1 MIMIQRLRTGR
12 IAVAL
17 ALLASLGGCG
27 LFRHHVDRG
36 PRTAVLGN
44 RVSVLNTGSDAVA
57 DPSLADV
64 PVVVPAPAVNDSWTQ
79 PGGNATKTMG
89 DPALPLNI
97 HPGWSTSIHGGD
109 ITQRIGATPAIADGK
124 LYLIDADAV
133 VEAFDAR
140 TGARRWQTA
149 LDNSKRDTAVRFGGG
164 VSYDNGRVYA
174 TTGRGDA
181 AALDAKTGKLL
192 WKVRPAGPL
201 RGAPAIGEGNV
212 YVLTQDNQIF
222 ALKPDTGAT
231 VWTVSATLETSGVF
245 GVGAPA
251 MAHGTVVAGFSSGE
265 LSALRYENGRIV
277 WQDQLSR
284 TAISTS
290 VSVIS
295 DIDASPVIDQ
305 GKVYAIGQGGRM
317 VAMDLFTGQRLW
329 ELVIGGI
336 NTPWLAGE
344 WLFVVTDEAKVMCI
358 ARTTGKIRWISQLPR
373 YRDPK
378 KKDKP
383 IEYYGPVLAGGRL
396 IVVNNRGQMIN
407 VAVADGKI
415 GTSVKA
421 GKGFYLPPVVANNML
436 YLIDNHGRLSTWH

>member
-1 MIMIQRLRTGR
+1 MTQRLRSGR

-27 LFRHHVDRG
+27 IFKHNVDRG
-36 PRTAVLGN
+36 PKTAVLGN
-44 RVSVLNTGSDAVA
+44 RVAVLNVGSDAAA

-64 PVVVPAPAVNDSWTQ
+64 PVVVPEPAVNDSWTQ

-89 DPALPLNI
+89 DPALPLNLR
-97 HPGWSTSIHGGD
+97 PGWSTKIRGGD
-109 ITQRIGATPAIADGK
+109 ITQRIGSTPAVAEGK
-124 LYLIDADAV
+124 LYIIDADAV
-133 VEAFDAR
+133 VEAFDAAS
-140 TGARRWQTA
+140 GARQWATA
-149 LDNSKRDTAVRFGGG
+149 LDNSKRDAAVRFGGG
-164 VSYDNGRVYA
+164 VSYDGGRIYA

-201 RGAPAIGEGNV
+201 RGSPAIGGGNV

-222 ALKPDTGAT
+222 ALKPDTGDT

-245 GVGAPA
+245 GVAAPA
-251 MAHGTVVAGFSSGE
+251 MAQGTVVAGFSSGE

-290 VSVIS
+290 VSAIS
-295 DIDASPVIDQ
+295 DIDASPVID
-305 GKVYAIGQGGRM
+305 GGRVYAIGQGGRM
-317 VAMDLFTGQRLW
+317 VAMDLITGQRLW

-344 WLFVVTDEAKVMCI
+344 WLFVVTDEAKLMCI
-358 ARTTGKIRWISQLPR
+358 ARTTGKVRWISQLPR

-396 IVVNNRGQMIN
+396 LVVNDRGQLVN
-407 VAVADGKI
+407 VSVADGKI
-415 GTSVKA
+415 GASVKA
-421 GKGFYLPPVVANNML
+421 GESFYLPPIVANNTL
-436 YLIDNHGRLSTWH
+436 YLIDTKGRLSTWR

>member
-1 MIMIQRLRTGR
+1 MTQRLRIGR

-17 ALLASLGGCG
+17 ALLGPLAGCG
-27 LFRHHVDRG
+27 LFKHHVDRG
-36 PRTAVLGN
+36 PKTAVLGN

-64 PVVVPAPAVNDSWTQ
+64 PVVVPEPAVNDSWTQ

-89 DPALPLNI
+89 DPALPLNL
-97 HPGWSTSIHGGD
+97 HPGWSINIRGGD
-109 ITQRIGATPAIADGK
+109 ITQRIGATPAIADGQ
-124 LYLIDADAV
+124 LYVIDADAV
-133 VEAFDAR
+133 VEAFDAA

-149 LDNSKRDTAVRFGGG
+149 LDNSKKDIAVRFGGG
-164 VSYDNGRVYA
+164 VSYDAGKVYA

-181 AALDAKTGKLL
+181 AAVDAKTGKLL

-201 RGAPAIGEGNV
+201 RGAPAVGGGNV

-222 ALKPDTGAT
+222 ALKPETGET
-231 VWTVSATLETSGVF
+231 VWSVSATLETSGVF
-245 GVGAPA
+245 GVAAPA
-251 MAHGTVVAGFSSGE
+251 MAQGTIVAGFSSGE

-290 VSVIS
+290 VSAIS

-305 GKVYAIGQGGRM
+305 GRVYAIGQGGRM
-317 VAMDLFTGQRLW
+317 VAMDLVTGQRLW

-396 IVVNNRGQMIN
+396 LVVDSRGQMTN
-407 VAVADGKI
+407 VGVADGKI
-415 GTSVKA
+415 GASVKA
-421 GKGFYLPPVVANNML
+421 GKGFYMPPVVANNML
-436 YLIDNHGRLSTWH
+436 YLIDIKGRLSSWR

>member
-1 MIMIQRLRTGR
+1 MIMNQRLRTGR
-12 IAVAL
+12 IALAL
-17 ALLASLGGCG
+17 ALVATLGGCG
-27 LFRHHVDRG
+27 LFKHHVDRG
-36 PRTAVLGN
+36 PKTAVLGN
-44 RVSVLNTGSDAVA
+44 RVSVLNTGSDAVV
-57 DPSLADV
+57 DPALADV
-64 PVVVPAPAVNDSWTQ
+64 PVVVPEAAVNDSWAQ

-89 DPALPLNI
+89 NPALPLAL
-97 HPGWSTSIHGGD
+97 HPGWATKIRGGD
-109 ITQRIGATPAIADGK
+109 ITARIGSTPAIADGR
-124 LYLIDADAV
+124 LYLVDADAV
-133 VEAFDAR
+133 VEAFDAK
-140 TGARRWQTA
+140 TGSRLWQTP
-149 LDNSKRDTAVRFGGG
+149 LDNSKRDMAVRFGGG
-164 VSYDNGRVYA
+164 ISFDNGHVYA

-201 RGAPAIGEGNV
+201 RGAPAVGGGSV
-212 YVLTQDNQIF
+212 YVLTQDNQIY
-222 ALKPDTGAT
+222 ALKPDTGETA
-231 VWTVSATLETSGVF
+231 WTVSATLETSGVF
-245 GVGAPA
+245 GVGTPA
-251 MAHGTVVAGFSSGE
+251 IAQGTVVAGFSSGE

-295 DIDASPVIDQ
+295 DIDASPVIAD

-317 VAMDLFTGQRLW
+317 VAMDLVTGQRLW

-344 WLFVVTDEAKVMCI
+344 WLFVVTDEAKVICI

-378 KKDKP
+378 KRDKP

-396 IVVNNRGQMIN
+396 MVVNSRGQLIN

-415 GTSVKA
+415 GTSTNA

-436 YLIDNHGRLSTWH
+436 YLIDVKGRLSTWR

>member
-1 MIMIQRLRTGR
+1 MTQRMRTGR

-17 ALLASLGGCG
+17 AIVAALGGCG
-27 LFRHHVDRG
+27 IFKHHVDRG
-36 PRTAVLGN
+36 PKTAVLGN
-44 RVSVLNTGSDAVA
+44 RVSVLNVGSDAVV

-64 PVVVPAPAVNDSWTQ
+64 PVVVPEPAPNDSWTQ
-79 PGGNATKTMG
+79 PGGNATKSMG
-89 DPALPLNI
+89 DPALPLNLR
-97 HPGWSTSIHGGD
+97 PGWSTKIKAGD
-109 ITQRIGATPAIADGK
+109 ITARLGATPAVADGL
-124 LYLIDADAV
+124 LYLVDADAV
-133 VEAFDAR
+133 VEAFDAA
-140 TGARRWQTA
+140 TGARRWQTP
-149 LDNSKRDTAVRFGGG
+149 LDNSKKDMAVRFGGG
-164 VSYDNGRVYA
+164 VAYDGGRIYA

-181 AALDAKTGKLL
+181 AALDAKTGKVL

-201 RGAPAIGEGNV
+201 RGAPAIGGGNV

-222 ALKPDTGAT
+222 ALKPDTGET

-245 GVGAPA
+245 GVAAPA
-251 MAHGTVVAGFSSGE
+251 MAQGTVVAGFSSGE

-295 DIDASPVIDQ
+295 DIDASPIIDA
-305 GKVYAIGQGGRM
+305 GRVYAIGQGGRM
-317 VAMDLFTGQRLW
+317 VAMDLVTGQRIW

-344 WLFVVTDEAKVMCI
+344 WLFVVTDEAKLMCI
-358 ARTTGKIRWISQLPR
+358 ARTTGKVRWISQLPR

-396 IVVNNRGQMIN
+396 LVVSDQGKLIN
-407 VAVADGKI
+407 VGVADGKI

-421 GKGFYLPPVVANNML
+421 GKGFYMGPIVANNQL
-436 YLIDNHGRLSTWH
+436 YLVDAKGRLSSWR